1 MSRTSRFMR
10 LGTACVAAAVAGTL
24 GACAS
29 GNPAH
34 NLKVATETG
43 RMVPLDSV
51 TTSYIVGGVQ
61 VIQRPNYAN
70 DVVAVHLYL
79 LGGRRQLKAS
89 TQGIEAMLL
98 RVSKYGTAKYPGD
111 STRKA
116 WSRTGSDFDITASD
130 DWTEVGFRAVT
141 SDFDSSWSVFAE
153 RVMHPTLAA
162 ASVALVRQQMLSRVH
177 QRLISPDGYLF
188 LLSDSVTFHDRPYG
202 YEAEGTEA
210 SLGSLD
216 SAALASYERSQMVTS
231 RMLLVVVGNVRRE
244 TLEHAVSTSLAT
256 LPKGEYVW
264 SLPHDSTRIPVPVIM
279 RARPVST
286 NYVLGMFEGPAASSK
301 DYAAFHVATELLSA
315 RVNDM
320 VREKHSLSYTA
331 GAPFTERGIAAGG
344 VYFSTAAPAR
354 VLPLVKDQIKWVE
367 HVPADSI
374 NMPYFTA
381 GYIFDY
387 LASNST
393 DDAQA
398 DFLARAQLYQGD
410 YRKAAD
416 AMEDLRNVTI
426 SDVRSAAQHYFT
438 HIQFVYVGDTTR
450 VKRED
455 FSTF

>member
-1 MSRTSRFMR
+1 
-10 LGTACVAAAVAGTL
+10 
-24 GACAS
+24 
-29 GNPAH
+29 
-34 NLKVATETG
+34 
-43 RMVPLDSV
+43 
-51 TTSYIVGGVQ
+51 
-61 VIQRPNYAN
+61 
-70 DVVAVHLYL
+70 
-79 LGGRRQLKAS
+79 
-89 TQGIEAMLL
+89 
-98 RVSKYGTAKYPGD
+98 
-111 STRKA
+111 
-116 WSRTGSDFDITASD
+116 
-130 DWTEVGFRAVT
+130 
-141 SDFDSSWSVFAE
+141 
-153 RVMHPTLAA
+153 
-162 ASVALVRQQMLSRVH
+162 
-177 QRLISPDGYLF
+177 
-188 LLSDSVTFHDRPYG
+188 
-202 YEAEGTEA
+202 
-210 SLGSLD
+210 
-216 SAALASYERSQMVTS
+216 
-231 RMLLVVVGNVRRE
+231 
-244 TLEHAVSTSLAT
+244 
-256 LPKGEYVW
+256 
-264 SLPHDSTRIPVPVIM
+264 
-279 RARPVST
+279 
-286 NYVLGMFEGPAASSK
+286 MFEGPAASSK